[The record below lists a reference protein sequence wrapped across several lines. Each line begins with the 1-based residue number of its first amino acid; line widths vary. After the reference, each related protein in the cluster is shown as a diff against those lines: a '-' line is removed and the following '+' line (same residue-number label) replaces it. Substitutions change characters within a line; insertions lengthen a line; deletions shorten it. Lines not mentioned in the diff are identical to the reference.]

1 MAAATNTS
9 VFAKDGISGANY
21 RKGEVSM
28 RKTLIIL
35 LTLTMSI
42 FLFSCRKN
50 QETPLKVDG
59 GNMETAKDLSQEI
72 ELKGS
77 NNSNVEKEDEE
88 DSDSSKIVETG
99 QKSGNSSKP
108 VETGQKS
115 GNSSKPVETGQK
127 GGNSSKPVEAEPKNS
142 SSLDME
148 KEDKKDSDSSD
159 VLKSEAPSDKDMEI
173 FNAYI
178 EKNPSKNKDEDIQK
192 ELAEEFDMT
201 PEEIKEAYL
210 RVWQHKLE
218 QVQ

>member
-108 VETGQKS
+108 VETGQK
-115 GNSSKPVETGQK
+115 

>member
-99 QKSGNSSKP
+99 QK
-108 VETGQKS
+108 
-115 GNSSKPVETGQK
+115 